1 MGTIYFSFALNE
13 NQKNIKPFSLSIK
26 DFSIYSHKSSRN
38 LYINING
45 YLSKRLESEMNE
57 GSITELEVLITKLN
71 KTFVKSRAVC
81 TSSNYILYSDIN
93 TNVKL
98 YCSVDEEVLDNE
110 IAKINVDN
118 NGYSKYIQ
126 FDNFDN
132 NNNRINKNI
141 FLNYTSDNWEKGD
154 TLYNYDDTDEKR
166 YENESQ
172 NYSMKV
178 NSGLIYLLI
187 ILWFML

>member
-1 MGTIYFSFALNE
+1 
-13 NQKNIKPFSLSIK
+13 
-26 DFSIYSHKSSRN
+26 
-38 LYINING
+38 
-45 YLSKRLESEMNE
+45 MNE

-154 TLYNYDDTDEKR
+154 TLYNYDDTDEKG
-166 YENESQ
+166 YENESK

-178 NSGLIYLLI
+178 NSELIYLLI

>member
-1 MGTIYFSFALNE
+1 M
-13 NQKNIKPFSLSIK
+13 
-26 DFSIYSHKSSRN
+26 
-38 LYINING
+38 
-45 YLSKRLESEMNE
+45 
-57 GSITELEVLITKLN
+57 
-71 KTFVKSRAVC
+71 
-81 TSSNYILYSDIN
+81 
-93 TNVKL
+93 
-98 YCSVDEEVLDNE
+98 
-110 IAKINVDN
+110 DN

-154 TLYNYDDTDEKR
+154 TLYNYDDTHEKG

>member
-1 MGTIYFSFALNE
+1 
-13 NQKNIKPFSLSIK
+13 
-26 DFSIYSHKSSRN
+26 
-38 LYINING
+38 
-45 YLSKRLESEMNE
+45 MNE

-98 YCSVDEEVLDNE
+98 YCTVDEEVLDNE
-110 IAKINVDN
+110 IATINVDN

-126 FDNFDN
+126 FDNFGN

-141 FLNYTSDNWEKGD
+141 FLNYTSDNWENGD
-154 TLYNYDDTDEKR
+154 ALYNFDDTDEKA
-166 YENESQ
+166 YENESK
-172 NYSMKV
+172 NCSMLSY
-178 NSGLIYLLI
+178 NGLIYLLI
-187 ILWFML
+187 IIWLMH